1 MMLKEKRMKNLSE
14 KKKKLANTRNFI
26 AMQCDA
32 MRCDAMRCDA
42 MRCNDAVEKGGSK
55 NFTR

>member
-1 MMLKEKRMKNLSE
+1 VSRSR
-14 KKKKLANTRNFI
+14 LAKHEWSCEEN
-26 AMQCDA
+26 AMQCNA
-32 MRCDAMRCDA
+32 MQCDAMRCDA